1 MPRTTEHG
9 FFPLATYTL
18 PKKWSFNSPAYPQTL
33 SWLLLITFS
42 KRCHPPNRRETWGRD
57 HLGSSVNL
65 QTRRDENLGGEQ
77 ELYHT
82 VYWTTPAP
90 FTAKNTINTRNNGYT
105 NSMGKCKTTTRNS
118 PACWTVS
125 HPGPIQPKGWKDSH
139 SLCPI
144 SCFPYSGCK
153 KHLGEKILKLSKTS
167 YMVISINSKH
177 IGKGGFS
184 CCYNWFLLT
193 WKVYAVCK
201 NQVTKIY
208 LKYFHF
214 QIIQN
219 FKNRNLFNS
228 IPLCGSITQNF
239 VCVSAPPKPSK
250 PPMESGNYA

>member
-1 MPRTTEHG
+1 MVTWIPWASVRRLLG
-9 FFPLATYTL
+9 TL
-18 PKKWSFNSPAYPQTL
+18 PLVELFHIQVPSSQKDERTHIFSVPFPAF
-33 SWLLLITFS
+33 LILAAKS
-42 KRCHPPNRRETWGRD
+42 TWG
-57 HLGSSVNL
+57 
-65 QTRRDENLGGEQ
+65 
-77 ELYHT
+77 
-82 VYWTTPAP
+82 
-90 FTAKNTINTRNNGYT
+90 K
-105 NSMGKCKTTTRNS
+105 
-118 PACWTVS
+118 
-125 HPGPIQPKGWKDSH
+125 
-139 SLCPI
+139 
-144 SCFPYSGCK
+144 
-153 KHLGEKILKLSKTS
+153 KILKLSKTS

-208 LKYFHF
+208 LKYFPF